1 MLIVH
6 KKHQFSMD
14 RNVSLALKT
23 KFIELSTNFVNHV
36 KMVKFLMKIKINAFA
51 QKLLHFGM
59 DLVVL
64 LAIIHNISILQIKSA
79 RVVQRIKYIILL
91 KKLVLI
97 AQLPIHILMETNVLN
112 ALKTLISMMSKKSAF
127 PAL

>member
-1 MLIVH
+1 
-6 KKHQFSMD
+6 
-14 RNVSLALKT
+14 
-23 KFIELSTNFVNHV
+23 
-36 KMVKFLMKIKINAFA
+36 MKIKISVYA

-112 ALKTLISMMSKKSAF
+112 ALKTLISMMSKKSVF
-127 PAL
+127 PVL